1 MIRNE
6 WIAALAESL
15 QTFEET
21 AASEDEKE
29 VVYLLALTLHDNL
42 EWENSTDL
50 AEEGAGHDKADIIQQ
65 RYGSSNIGRA

>member
-50 AEEGAGHDKADIIQQ
+50 TEEGVAHGKTDII
-65 RYGSSNIGRA
+65 

>member
-6 WIAALAESL
+6 RIAALAESL

-42 EWENSTDL
+42 EWENSTDFT
-50 AEEGAGHDKADIIQQ
+50 EEGA
-65 RYGSSNIGRA
+65 